1 MKIPSLSK
9 ELLYKTCVSC
19 PVTPIKQAKI
29 GLFFLYERE
38 VVVINSNS
46 SQPVRMKKGWRLKRQ
61 LKKLSTAANLYYQ
74 ISW

>member
-9 ELLYKTCVSC
+9 ELPYKTCVSC

-38 VVVINSNS
+38 VVVIESNS
-46 SQPVRMKKGWRLKRQ
+46 SQPVRMKKG
-61 LKKLSTAANLYYQ
+61 
-74 ISW
+74 